1 MGALRYC
8 GLMNANFYVGC
19 ILPWFSG
26 PTHRV
31 RSWTYALLH
40 YEASTDGPPPL
51 FPGTCDFKQQLLSLP
66 RESAQRGKVPHSM
79 RRFLSA
85 RLGWA
90 FALLMVIINNGQY
103 EDYKIITSILG
114 LTSECWT
121 GGHYV
126 SITIWHQILETGS
139 YPLGLNFNFRCCV
152 AVTDKNLSE

>member
-66 RESAQRGKVPHSM
+66 RERAQRGKVPFSE
-79 RRFLSA
+79 RQIG
-85 RLGWA
+85 LGVCPFDGDHKQWP
-90 FALLMVIINNGQY
+90 VW
-103 EDYKIITSILG
+103 G
-114 LTSECWT
+114 LQN
-121 GGHYV
+121 HYIYIRPNLRVLDWGSLWWLHV
-126 SITIWHQILETGS
+126 SINIWHQILETGS
-139 YPLGLNFNFRCCV
+139 YPLGLNWNFRWCV